1 MKTITGLFVF
11 FGSIILYFQAVTIYI
26 VYQLKGI
33 IEYNHFWKSIEWLF
47 KTYGSAGYD
56 LVNKSFFYMLP
67 VLCFGVIL
75 TALIINRGKSKA
87 NKALHGTAR
96 WADIND
102 IKQMGLLSDEGV
114 IVGAFEKKRFLRKP
128 KKYTLIHN
136 GPEHILTYAPTRS
149 GKGVGLIVPSLVNW
163 KHSLVATDIKGEL
176 WHMTAGFRKSGLN
189 NKVLKFEPAVKD
201 SVKWNPLLEIRK
213 GDNEVSDA
221 QSIALL
227 IVDPMGK
234 GLDDHWVKTAYSLLT
249 GCILYLIND
258 KEKQ

>member
-87 NKALHGTAR
+87 NKA
-96 WADIND
+96 D
-102 IKQMGLLSDEGV
+102 
-114 IVGAFEKKRFLRKP
+114 
-128 KKYTLIHN
+128 
-136 GPEHILTYAPTRS
+136 
-149 GKGVGLIVPSLVNW
+149 
-163 KHSLVATDIKGEL
+163 
-176 WHMTAGFRKSGLN
+176 RKS
-189 NKVLKFEPAVKD
+189 VV
-201 SVKWNPLLEIRK
+201 
-213 GDNEVSDA
+213 
-221 QSIALL
+221 
-227 IVDPMGK
+227 
-234 GLDDHWVKTAYSLLT
+234 
-249 GCILYLIND
+249 
-258 KEKQ
+258 